1 MTSQKSRP
9 SLAIFWQIELLILYM
24 GPAPGDCPGPNDAV
38 KAGSREGSSRP
49 RCKNRRISAHALIFN
64 FSTANSS
71 LFFLGYHHC
80 LLVINCYRIITVSG
94 MNYGLLVLLSLH
106 RSQVLRK
113 MDIFRHLVNLPSSIP
128 PSASWMVKLSLALL
142 QLQDCGSRFSLK
154 VHHSFFFSPPRFS
167 L

>member
-1 MTSQKSRP
+1 MTSQKSRL

-128 PSASWMVKLSLALL
+128 PFGLMDGQALS
-142 QLQDCGSRFSLK
+142 C
-154 VHHSFFFSPPRFS
+154 PPAAPR
-167 L
+167 LWI